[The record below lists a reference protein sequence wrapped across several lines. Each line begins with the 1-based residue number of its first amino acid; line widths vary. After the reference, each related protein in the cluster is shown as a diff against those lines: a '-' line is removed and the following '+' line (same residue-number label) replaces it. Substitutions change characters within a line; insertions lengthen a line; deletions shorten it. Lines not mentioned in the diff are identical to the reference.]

1 MLVRGVSL
9 SHHLRLSAR
18 NINAPG
24 AAILRRSLF
33 INTESTPN
41 PQSYKFLP
49 GREVLP
55 EIHGTGIHF
64 SISDKKEILSRSPL
78 VKKLFAD
85 VKGIK
90 SVFLGRDFLTITKNA
105 DESWPRLK
113 PIIFATMLDFFADNT
128 PVYLN
133 EDENAGNAVTDTT
146 ILESDG
152 EVVAAIKELIE
163 TRVRPSVQEDGGDIF
178 YVGFNEKT
186 GIVQVRLAG
195 SCVGCPSSSVTLRN
209 GVENMLMHYIPEV
222 KGIEEVTQASGGE
235 GGDSC
240 DSEFNSTQE
249 RLKLQFKPDFT
260 PPPKENKN

>member
-1 MLVRGVSL
+1 MLARSIRSTSSALLRPNSMVSL
-9 SHHLRLSAR
+9 TA
-18 NINAPG
+18 
-24 AAILRRSLF
+24 RRSLF

-55 EIHGTGIHF
+55 EVHGTGIHF
-64 SISDKKEILSRSPL
+64 AITDKKDVLARSPL
-78 VKKLFAD
+78 VKKLFAE

-90 SVFLGRDFLTITKNA
+90 SVFLGRDFLTITKNNE
-105 DESWPRLK
+105 ESWPRLK
-113 PIIFATMLDFFADNT
+113 PVIFATILDFFADST
-128 PVYLN
+128 PVYLSA
-133 EDENAGNAVTDTT
+133 DASGANAVTDTT
-146 ILESDG
+146 ILDTDD

-178 YVGFNEKT
+178 FVGFNDKT

-222 KGIEEVTQASGGE
+222 KGIEEVSQLE
-235 GGDSC
+235 GGAC
-240 DSEFNSTQE
+240 DSGERDSTQD
-249 RLKLQFKPDFT
+249 RLKLEFKPEYFT
-260 PPPKENKN
+260 PDAKN